1 MSLMES
7 STIRCPHCR
16 KKQPEPC
23 PKRCGCGQSL
33 VNLLATPTRV
43 PVDAGRSEM
52 AGQWR
57 QATPVTPVEPVDNEW

>member
-7 STIRCPHCR
+7 STIRCPHCQ

-33 VNLLATPTRV
+33 VALLAV
-43 PVDAGRSEM
+43 PNRMPAAAGRSEI
-52 AGQWR
+52 AGPWR
-57 QATPVTPVEPVDNEW
+57 QTPVEPPVEPIDNEW